1 MKRNIAYLLTLGIL
15 IATSC
20 SNDVEE
26 LDTATDTAIVLTAT
40 IENETRAAE
49 GLQESFTAGDE
60 VGVYIAK
67 EKDGTTAYLAEN
79 KLFKVKSNGKLE
91 ASDGTRYIYPGESY
105 ETRIYAYKPYS
116 GNGVVNNVFSVAADQ
131 TTEANYIAS
140 DVLWGEPKNGNP
152 VMRESAIDLE
162 FEHRCAKLVV
172 NLTVADG
179 LNLKGGTLCTSEVVT
194 GMKLSDIASGTF
206 LATTDKGKITFG
218 NLTDAATQTHVAV
231 LVPQNVPAG
240 TELVR
245 ITLADASA
253 RPLAMRLPSQLS
265 LEAGKKCVL
274 NVTARRSG
282 LELDNTKITP
292 WTSSEQYD
300 GEVSKYKKLDL
311 STLTADTRIIENVTA
326 IGTTDYKL
334 TLAEGVTF
342 RMVDVTIKNQIKCE
356 GNATIR
362 LIGTN
367 VISCTTEKRSG
378 IEAGPTDATLTIDGS
393 GRIEV
398 SGGANASAI
407 GSGDG
412 SSCGAITINGGTII
426 ATGVDKGAG
435 IGSGYYYSTCGAIT
449 INGGTITATGGD
461 SGAGIGSGY
470 VKSTCGAITI
480 NGGTIIA
487 TGGDSG
493 AGIGSGYGNSTCG
506 VITISGGIVDAK
518 AGSGGA
524 GIGSG
529 IMSSCGNMNIGG
541 GRVTATG
548 GNLAA
553 GIGCGSKGSCGAITI
568 TGLTETLTAK
578 TGKSAAC
585 IGLGWSSTSCGEI
598 KVTNCKRVVLDDS
611 SAEIEGEYFNPKP
624 TDNSGSHFYDEDGT
638 EISFK

>member
-91 ASDGTRYIYPGESY
+91 ASDGTRYIYPDASY

-116 GNGVVNNVFSVAADQ
+116 GNGVVNNVFSVAVDQ

-152 VMRESAIDLE
+152 VTRESAIDLE

-206 LATTDKGKITFG
+206 LATTDKGEITFG

-231 LVPQNVPAG
+231 LVPQNVPTG

-300 GEVSKYKKLDL
+300 GEVSRYKKLDL

-326 IGTTDYKL
+326 IGTTSYKL

-367 VISCTTEKRSG
+367 VISCTTKYRSG

-393 GRIEV
+393 GQIEV
-398 SGGANASAI
+398 SGGADASAI
-407 GSGDG
+407 GSGGFG

-435 IGSGYYYSTCGAIT
+435 IGSGYYNSSCGAIT
-449 INGGTITATGGD
+449 IKGGIVTATGGKLVAGIGSGTSHSSCGD
-461 SGAGIGSGY
+461 ITITGGIVTATGGMYGAGIGSGY
-470 VKSTCGAITI
+470 FESSCGAITI
-480 NGGTIIA
+480 NA
-487 TGGDSG
+487 VSDVRVKSG
-493 AGIGSGYGNSTCG
+493 SSTVCIGN
-506 VITISGGIVDAK
+506 
-518 AGSGGA
+518 
-524 GIGSG
+524 
-529 IMSSCGNMNIGG
+529 
-541 GRVTATG
+541 
-548 GNLAA
+548 
-553 GIGCGSKGSCGAITI
+553 
-568 TGLTETLTAK
+568 
-578 TGKSAAC
+578 GKSSNSV
-585 IGLGWSSTSCGEI
+585 GDI
-598 KVTNCKRVVLDDS
+598 KVTNCPHVILDNS
-611 SAEIEGEYFNPKP
+611 LGLGYFSPNPK
-624 TDNSGSHFYDEDGT
+624 DISGSNFFDEDGSNVT
-638 EISFK
+638 DKITVQ

>member
-91 ASDGTRYIYPGESY
+91 ASDGTRYIYPDASY

-116 GNGVVNNVFSVAADQ
+116 GNGVVNNVFSVAVDQ

-152 VMRESAIDLE
+152 VTRESAIDLE

-206 LATTDKGKITFG
+206 LATTDKGEITFG

-240 TELVR
+240 TELMR

-300 GEVSKYKKLDL
+300 GEVSRFKKLDL

-362 LIGTN
+362 LVGTN
-367 VISCTTEKRSG
+367 VISCTTKYRSG

-398 SGGANASAI
+398 SGGAFASAI

-412 SSCGAITINGGTII
+412 SSCGAITINGGTIT
-426 ATGVDKGAG
+426 ATGGDSAAG
-435 IGSGYYYSTCGAIT
+435 IGSGYYYSSCGDITITGGIVTATGGEAGIGSGTSHSSCGAITIKGGIVTATGGKFVAGIGSGTSHSSCGDITITGGIVTATGGMNGPGIGSGYYKSSCGAIT
-449 INGGTITATGGD
+449 INAVSD
-461 SGAGIGSGY
+461 VR
-470 VKSTCGAITI
+470 VKSGSSTVC
-480 NGGTIIA
+480 
-487 TGGDSG
+487 
-493 AGIGSGYGNSTCG
+493 IGN
-506 VITISGGIVDAK
+506 
-518 AGSGGA
+518 
-524 GIGSG
+524 
-529 IMSSCGNMNIGG
+529 
-541 GRVTATG
+541 
-548 GNLAA
+548 
-553 GIGCGSKGSCGAITI
+553 
-568 TGLTETLTAK
+568 
-578 TGKSAAC
+578 GKSSNSV
-585 IGLGWSSTSCGEI
+585 GDI
-598 KVTNCKRVVLDDS
+598 KVTNCPHVILDNS
-611 SAEIEGEYFNPKP
+611 LGLGYFSPNPK
-624 TDNSGSHFYDEDGT
+624 DISGSNFFDEDGSNVT
-638 EISFK
+638 DKITVQ

>member
-91 ASDGTRYIYPGESY
+91 ASDGTRYIYPDASY

-152 VMRESAIDLE
+152 VTRESAIDLE

-206 LATTDKGKITFG
+206 LATTDKGEITFG

-240 TELVR
+240 TELMR

-300 GEVSKYKKLDL
+300 GEVSRYKKLDL

-367 VISCTTEKRSG
+367 VISCTTGDRSG
-378 IEAGPTDATLTIDGS
+378 IEAGPTDATSTIDGS
-393 GRIEV
+393 GQIEV
-398 SGGANASAI
+398 SGGADASAI
-407 GSGDG
+407 GSGGFG

-435 IGSGYYYSTCGAIT
+435 IGSGYYNSTCGAIT

-461 SGAGIGSGY
+461 S
-470 VKSTCGAITI
+470 
-480 NGGTIIA
+480 
-487 TGGDSG
+487 
-493 AGIGSGYGNSTCG
+493 
-506 VITISGGIVDAK
+506 
-518 AGSGGA
+518 
-524 GIGSG
+524 
-529 IMSSCGNMNIGG
+529 
-541 GRVTATG
+541 
-548 GNLAA
+548 AA
-553 GIGCGSKGSCGAITI
+553 GIGGGYYKSSCGAITI
-568 TGLTETLTAK
+568 TGGIVTATGGMYGAGIGSGYFESSCGAITINAVSDVRVK
-578 TGKSAAC
+578 SGSSTVCIGNGKSSNSV
-585 IGLGWSSTSCGEI
+585 GDI
-598 KVTNCKRVVLDDS
+598 KVTNCPHVILDNS
-611 SAEIEGEYFNPKP
+611 LGLGYFSPNPK
-624 TDNSGSHFYDEDGT
+624 DISGSNFFDEDGSNVT
-638 EISFK
+638 DKITVQ

>member
-91 ASDGTRYIYPGESY
+91 ASDGTRYIYPDASY

-152 VMRESAIDLE
+152 VTRESAIDLE

-206 LATTDKGKITFG
+206 LATTDKGEITFG

-367 VISCTTEKRSG
+367 VISCTTKDRSG

-398 SGGANASAI
+398 SGGADASAI
-407 GSGDG
+407 GSGGFG

-435 IGSGYYYSTCGAIT
+435 IGSGYYNSTCGAIT

-461 SGAGIGSGY
+461 SAAGIGSGY

-480 NGGTIIA
+480 NA
-487 TGGDSG
+487 VSDVRVKSG
-493 AGIGSGYGNSTCG
+493 SSTVCIGN
-506 VITISGGIVDAK
+506 
-518 AGSGGA
+518 
-524 GIGSG
+524 
-529 IMSSCGNMNIGG
+529 
-541 GRVTATG
+541 
-548 GNLAA
+548 
-553 GIGCGSKGSCGAITI
+553 
-568 TGLTETLTAK
+568 
-578 TGKSAAC
+578 GKSSNSV
-585 IGLGWSSTSCGEI
+585 GDI
-598 KVTNCKRVVLDDS
+598 KVTNCPHVILDNS
-611 SAEIEGEYFNPKP
+611 LGLGYFSPNPK
-624 TDNSGSHFYDEDGT
+624 DISGSNFFDEDGSNVT
-638 EISFK
+638 DKITVQ

>member
-91 ASDGTRYIYPGESY
+91 ASDGTRYIYPDASY

-152 VMRESAIDLE
+152 VTRESAIDLE

-206 LATTDKGKITFG
+206 LATTDKGEITFG

-367 VISCTTEKRSG
+367 VISCTTKDRSG

-398 SGGANASAI
+398 SGGADASAI
-407 GSGDG
+407 GSGGFG

-426 ATGVDKGAG
+426 ATGVDKGAR
-435 IGSGYYYSTCGAIT
+435 IGSGYFESSCGAIT
-449 INGGTITATGGD
+449 INAVSD
-461 SGAGIGSGY
+461 VR
-470 VKSTCGAITI
+470 VKS
-480 NGGTIIA
+480 
-487 TGGDSG
+487 
-493 AGIGSGYGNSTCG
+493 GSST
-506 VITISGGIVDAK
+506 V
-518 AGSGGA
+518 
-524 GIGSG
+524 
-529 IMSSCGNMNIGG
+529 
-541 GRVTATG
+541 
-548 GNLAA
+548 
-553 GIGCGSKGSCGAITI
+553 
-568 TGLTETLTAK
+568 
-578 TGKSAAC
+578 C
-585 IGLGWSSTSCGEI
+585 IGNGKLSNSVGDI
-598 KVTNCKRVVLDDS
+598 KVTNCPHVILDNS
-611 SAEIEGEYFNPKP
+611 LGLGYFSPNPK
-624 TDNSGSHFYDEDGT
+624 DISGSNFFDEDGSNVT
-638 EISFK
+638 DKITVQ

>member
-91 ASDGTRYIYPGESY
+91 ASDGTRYIYPDASY

-152 VMRESAIDLE
+152 VTRESAIDLE

-206 LATTDKGKITFG
+206 LATTDKGEITFG

-367 VISCTTEKRSG
+367 VISCTTENRSG

-393 GRIEV
+393 GQIEV
-398 SGGANASAI
+398 SGGADASAI
-407 GSGDG
+407 GSGGFG

-435 IGSGYYYSTCGAIT
+435 IGSGYYYS
-449 INGGTITATGGD
+449 
-461 SGAGIGSGY
+461 
-470 VKSTCGAITI
+470 
-480 NGGTIIA
+480 
-487 TGGDSG
+487 
-493 AGIGSGYGNSTCG
+493 
-506 VITISGGIVDAK
+506 
-518 AGSGGA
+518 
-524 GIGSG
+524 
-529 IMSSCGNMNIGG
+529 
-541 GRVTATG
+541 
-548 GNLAA
+548 
-553 GIGCGSKGSCGAITI
+553 SCGAITI
-568 TGLTETLTAK
+568 TGGIVTATGGDNGAGIGSGYFESSCGAITINAVSDVRVK
-578 TGKSAAC
+578 SGSSTVCIGNGKSSNSV
-585 IGLGWSSTSCGEI
+585 GDI
-598 KVTNCKRVVLDDS
+598 KVTNCPHVILDNS
-611 SAEIEGEYFNPKP
+611 LGLGYFSPNPK
-624 TDNSGSHFYDEDGT
+624 DISGSNFFDEDGSNVT
-638 EISFK
+638 DKITVQ

>member
-91 ASDGTRYIYPGESY
+91 ASDGTRYIYPDASY

-116 GNGVVNNVFSVAADQ
+116 GNGVVNNVFSVAVDQ

-152 VMRESAIDLE
+152 VTRESAIDLE

-206 LATTDKGKITFG
+206 LATTDKGEITFG

-240 TELVR
+240 TELMR

-300 GEVSKYKKLDL
+300 GEVSRYKKLDL

-367 VISCTTEKRSG
+367 VISCTTENRSG

-398 SGGANASAI
+398 SGGADASAI
-407 GSGDG
+407 GSGGFG

-426 ATGVDKGAG
+426 ATGGEGGAG
-435 IGSGYYYSTCGAIT
+435 IGSGYYYSSCGAIT
-449 INGGTITATGGD
+449 I
-461 SGAGIGSGY
+461 
-470 VKSTCGAITI
+470 K
-480 NGGTIIA
+480 
-487 TGGDSG
+487 
-493 AGIGSGYGNSTCG
+493 
-506 VITISGGIVDAK
+506 GGI
-518 AGSGGA
+518 
-524 GIGSG
+524 
-529 IMSSCGNMNIGG
+529 
-541 GRVTATG
+541 VTATG
-548 GNLAA
+548 GKFVA
-553 GIGCGSKGSCGAITI
+553 GIGGGYYKSSCGAITI
-568 TGLTETLTAK
+568 TGGIVTATGGMYGAGIGSGYFESSCGAITINAVSDVRVK
-578 TGKSAAC
+578 SGSSTVCIGNGKSSNSV
-585 IGLGWSSTSCGEI
+585 GDI
-598 KVTNCKRVVLDDS
+598 KVTNCPHVILDNS
-611 SAEIEGEYFNPKP
+611 LGLGYFSPNPK
-624 TDNSGSHFYDEDGT
+624 DISGSNFFDEDGSNVT
-638 EISFK
+638 DKITVQ

>member
-40 IENETRAAE
+40 IENDTRAAE

-91 ASDGTRYIYPGESY
+91 ASDGTRYIYPDESY

-152 VMRESAIDLE
+152 VTRESAIDLE

-292 WTSSEQYD
+292 WISSEQYD
-300 GEVSKYKKLDL
+300 GEVSRFKKLDL

-367 VISCTTEKRSG
+367 VISCTTGDRSG

-393 GRIEV
+393 GWIEV
-398 SGGANASAI
+398 SGGADASAI
-407 GSGDG
+407 GSGGFG

-435 IGSGYYYSTCGAIT
+435 IGSGTSH
-449 INGGTITATGGD
+449 
-461 SGAGIGSGY
+461 S
-470 VKSTCGAITI
+470 
-480 NGGTIIA
+480 
-487 TGGDSG
+487 
-493 AGIGSGYGNSTCG
+493 
-506 VITISGGIVDAK
+506 
-518 AGSGGA
+518 
-524 GIGSG
+524 
-529 IMSSCGNMNIGG
+529 
-541 GRVTATG
+541 
-548 GNLAA
+548 
-553 GIGCGSKGSCGAITI
+553 SCGAITI
-568 TGLTETLTAK
+568 TGGIVTA
-578 TGKSAAC
+578 TGGDNGAGIGSGYFESSCGAITINAVSDVRVKSGSSTVC
-585 IGLGWSSTSCGEI
+585 IGNGKFSNSVGDI
-598 KVTNCKRVVLDDS
+598 KVTNCPHVILDNS
-611 SAEIEGEYFNPKP
+611 LGLGYFSPNPK
-624 TDNSGSHFYDEDGT
+624 DISGSNFFDEDGSNVT
-638 EISFK
+638 DKITVQ

>member
-1 MKRNIAYLLTLGIL
+1 M
-15 IATSC
+15 
-20 SNDVEE
+20 
-26 LDTATDTAIVLTAT
+26 
-40 IENETRAAE
+40 
-49 GLQESFTAGDE
+49 
-60 VGVYIAK
+60 
-67 EKDGTTAYLAEN
+67 
-79 KLFKVKSNGKLE
+79 
-91 ASDGTRYIYPGESY
+91 
-105 ETRIYAYKPYS
+105 
-116 GNGVVNNVFSVAADQ
+116 NNVFSVAADQ

-152 VMRESAIDLE
+152 VTRESAIDLE

-206 LATTDKGKITFG
+206 LATTDKGEITFG

-300 GEVSKYKKLDL
+300 GEVSRYKKLDL

-326 IGTTDYKL
+326 IGTTSYKL

-367 VISCTTEKRSG
+367 VISCTTGDRSG

-393 GRIEV
+393 GQIEV

-407 GSGDG
+407 GSGYG

-449 INGGTITATGGD
+449 INGGTITATGGVSAAGIGSGYYYSTCGD
-461 SGAGIGSGY
+461 ITITGGIVTATGGKLVAGIGSGTSHSSCGDITITGGIVTATGGDNGAGIGSGY
-470 VKSTCGAITI
+470 FESSCGAITI
-480 NGGTIIA
+480 NA
-487 TGGDSG
+487 VSDVRVKSG
-493 AGIGSGYGNSTCG
+493 SST
-506 VITISGGIVDAK
+506 V
-518 AGSGGA
+518 
-524 GIGSG
+524 
-529 IMSSCGNMNIGG
+529 
-541 GRVTATG
+541 
-548 GNLAA
+548 
-553 GIGCGSKGSCGAITI
+553 
-568 TGLTETLTAK
+568 
-578 TGKSAAC
+578 C
-585 IGLGWSSTSCGEI
+585 IGNGKFSNSVGDI
-598 KVTNCKRVVLDDS
+598 KVTNCPHVILDNS
-611 SAEIEGEYFNPKP
+611 LGLGYFSPNPK
-624 TDNSGSHFYDEDGT
+624 DISGSNFFDEDGSNVT
-638 EISFK
+638 DKITVQ

>member
-91 ASDGTRYIYPGESY
+91 ASDGTRYIYPDASY

-152 VMRESAIDLE
+152 VTRESAIDLE

-300 GEVSKYKKLDL
+300 GEVSRFKKLDL

-367 VISCTTEKRSG
+367 VISCTTENRSG
-378 IEAGPTDATLTIDGS
+378 IEAGPTDATSTIDGS
-393 GRIEV
+393 GQIEV
-398 SGGANASAI
+398 SGGADASAI
-407 GSGDG
+407 GSGGFG

-435 IGSGYYYSTCGAIT
+435 IGSGYYYSSCGAIT
-449 INGGTITATGGD
+449 IKGGIVTATGGKLV
-461 SGAGIGSGY
+461 AGIGSGT
-470 VKSTCGAITI
+470 SH
-480 NGGTIIA
+480 
-487 TGGDSG
+487 S
-493 AGIGSGYGNSTCG
+493 
-506 VITISGGIVDAK
+506 
-518 AGSGGA
+518 
-524 GIGSG
+524 
-529 IMSSCGNMNIGG
+529 
-541 GRVTATG
+541 
-548 GNLAA
+548 
-553 GIGCGSKGSCGAITI
+553 SCGAITI
-568 TGLTETLTAK
+568 TGGIVTATGGMYGAGIGSGYFESSCGAITINAVSDVRVK
-578 TGKSAAC
+578 SGSSTVCIGNGKSSNSV
-585 IGLGWSSTSCGEI
+585 GDI
-598 KVTNCKRVVLDDS
+598 KVTNCPHVILDNS
-611 SAEIEGEYFNPKP
+611 LGLGYFSPNPK
-624 TDNSGSHFYDEDGT
+624 DISGSNFFDEDGSNVT
-638 EISFK
+638 DKITVQ

>member
-91 ASDGTRYIYPGESY
+91 ASDGTRYIYPDASY

-152 VMRESAIDLE
+152 VTRESAIDLE

-240 TELVR
+240 TELMR

-326 IGTTDYKL
+326 IGTTSYKL

-367 VISCTTEKRSG
+367 VISCTTGDRSG

-398 SGGANASAI
+398 SGGADASAI
-407 GSGDG
+407 GSGGFG

-435 IGSGYYYSTCGAIT
+435 IGSGYYHSSCGDIT
-449 INGGTITATGGD
+449 ITGGIVTATGGMY
-461 SGAGIGSGY
+461 GAGIGSGY
-470 VKSTCGAITI
+470 FESSCGAITI
-480 NGGTIIA
+480 NA
-487 TGGDSG
+487 VSDVRVKSG
-493 AGIGSGYGNSTCG
+493 SSTVCIGN
-506 VITISGGIVDAK
+506 
-518 AGSGGA
+518 
-524 GIGSG
+524 
-529 IMSSCGNMNIGG
+529 
-541 GRVTATG
+541 
-548 GNLAA
+548 
-553 GIGCGSKGSCGAITI
+553 
-568 TGLTETLTAK
+568 
-578 TGKSAAC
+578 GKSSNSV
-585 IGLGWSSTSCGEI
+585 GDI
-598 KVTNCKRVVLDDS
+598 KVTNCPHVILDNS
-611 SAEIEGEYFNPKP
+611 LGLGYFSPNPK
-624 TDNSGSHFYDEDGT
+624 DISGSNFFDEDGSNVT
-638 EISFK
+638 DKITVQ

>member
-91 ASDGTRYIYPGESY
+91 ASDGTRYIYPDASY

-152 VMRESAIDLE
+152 VTRESAIDLE

-300 GEVSKYKKLDL
+300 GEVSRYKKLDL

-367 VISCTTEKRSG
+367 VISCTTENRSG

-393 GRIEV
+393 GQIEV

-407 GSGDG
+407 GSGGFG

-435 IGSGYYYSTCGAIT
+435 IGSGYYYSSCGAIT
-449 INGGTITATGGD
+449 IKGGIVTATGGKFVAGIGSGTSHSSCGDITITGGIVTATGGD
-461 SGAGIGSGY
+461 NGAGIGSGY
-470 VKSTCGAITI
+470 FESSCGAITI
-480 NGGTIIA
+480 NA
-487 TGGDSG
+487 VSDVRVKSG
-493 AGIGSGYGNSTCG
+493 SSTVCIGN
-506 VITISGGIVDAK
+506 
-518 AGSGGA
+518 
-524 GIGSG
+524 
-529 IMSSCGNMNIGG
+529 
-541 GRVTATG
+541 
-548 GNLAA
+548 
-553 GIGCGSKGSCGAITI
+553 
-568 TGLTETLTAK
+568 
-578 TGKSAAC
+578 GKSSNSV
-585 IGLGWSSTSCGEI
+585 GDI
-598 KVTNCKRVVLDDS
+598 KVTNCPHVILDNS
-611 SAEIEGEYFNPKP
+611 LGLGYFSPNPK
-624 TDNSGSHFYDEDGT
+624 DISGSNFFDEDGSNVT
-638 EISFK
+638 DKITVQ

>member
-91 ASDGTRYIYPGESY
+91 ASDGTRYIYPDASY

-152 VMRESAIDLE
+152 VTRESAIDLE

-206 LATTDKGKITFG
+206 LATTDKGEITFG

-240 TELVR
+240 TELMR

-300 GEVSKYKKLDL
+300 GEVSRYKKLDL

-326 IGTTDYKL
+326 IGTTSYKL

-367 VISCTTEKRSG
+367 VISCTTKYRSG
-378 IEAGPTDATLTIDGS
+378 IEAGPTDATSTIDGS
-393 GRIEV
+393 GQIEV
-398 SGGANASAI
+398 SGGADASAI
-407 GSGDG
+407 GSGGFG

-435 IGSGYYYSTCGAIT
+435 IGSGYYNSTCGAIT

-461 SGAGIGSGY
+461 S
-470 VKSTCGAITI
+470 
-480 NGGTIIA
+480 
-487 TGGDSG
+487 
-493 AGIGSGYGNSTCG
+493 
-506 VITISGGIVDAK
+506 
-518 AGSGGA
+518 
-524 GIGSG
+524 
-529 IMSSCGNMNIGG
+529 
-541 GRVTATG
+541 
-548 GNLAA
+548 AA
-553 GIGCGSKGSCGAITI
+553 GIGGGYYKSSCGAITI
-568 TGLTETLTAK
+568 TGGIVTATGGDNGAGIGSGYFESSCGAITINAVSDVRVK
-578 TGKSAAC
+578 SGSSTVCIGNGKSSNSV
-585 IGLGWSSTSCGEI
+585 GDI
-598 KVTNCKRVVLDDS
+598 KVTNCPHVILDNS
-611 SAEIEGEYFNPKP
+611 LGLGYFSPNPK
-624 TDNSGSHFYDEDGT
+624 DISGSNFFDEDGSNVT
-638 EISFK
+638 DKITVQ

>member
-1 MKRNIAYLLTLGIL
+1 MMKRNIAYLLTLGIL

-91 ASDGTRYIYPGESY
+91 ASDGTRYIYPDASY

-152 VMRESAIDLE
+152 VTRESAIDLE

-206 LATTDKGKITFG
+206 LATTDKGEITFG

-240 TELVR
+240 TELMR

-300 GEVSKYKKLDL
+300 GEVSRYKKLDL

-326 IGTTDYKL
+326 IGTTSYKL

-367 VISCTTEKRSG
+367 VISCTTGDRSG
-378 IEAGPTDATLTIDGS
+378 IEAGPTDATSTIDGS

-398 SGGANASAI
+398 SGGADASAI
-407 GSGDG
+407 GSGGFG

-435 IGSGYYYSTCGAIT
+435 IGSGTSHSSCGDITITGGIVIATGGMNGPGIGSGYYKSSCGAIT
-449 INGGTITATGGD
+449 INAVSD
-461 SGAGIGSGY
+461 VR
-470 VKSTCGAITI
+470 VKSGSSTVC
-480 NGGTIIA
+480 
-487 TGGDSG
+487 
-493 AGIGSGYGNSTCG
+493 IGN
-506 VITISGGIVDAK
+506 
-518 AGSGGA
+518 
-524 GIGSG
+524 
-529 IMSSCGNMNIGG
+529 
-541 GRVTATG
+541 
-548 GNLAA
+548 
-553 GIGCGSKGSCGAITI
+553 
-568 TGLTETLTAK
+568 
-578 TGKSAAC
+578 GKSSNSV
-585 IGLGWSSTSCGEI
+585 GDI
-598 KVTNCKRVVLDDS
+598 KVTNCPHVILDNS
-611 SAEIEGEYFNPKP
+611 LGLGYFSPNPK
-624 TDNSGSHFYDEDGT
+624 DISGSNFFDEDGSNVT
-638 EISFK
+638 DKITVQ

>member
-152 VMRESAIDLE
+152 VTRESAIDLE

-206 LATTDKGKITFG
+206 LATTDKGEITFG

-240 TELVR
+240 TELMR

-300 GEVSKYKKLDL
+300 GEVSRYKKLDL

-367 VISCTTEKRSG
+367 VISCTTKYRSG

-398 SGGANASAI
+398 SGGADASAI
-407 GSGDG
+407 GSGGFG

-435 IGSGYYYSTCGAIT
+435 IGSGYYNSTCGAIT
-449 INGGTITATGGD
+449 INGGTITATGGKFV
-461 SGAGIGSGY
+461 AGIGSGT
-470 VKSTCGAITI
+470 SH
-480 NGGTIIA
+480 
-487 TGGDSG
+487 
-493 AGIGSGYGNSTCG
+493 
-506 VITISGGIVDAK
+506 
-518 AGSGGA
+518 
-524 GIGSG
+524 
-529 IMSSCGNMNIGG
+529 SSCGDITITGG
-541 GRVTATG
+541 IVTATG
-548 GNLAA
+548 GMYGA
-553 GIGCGSKGSCGAITI
+553 GIGGGYYKSSCGAITI
-568 TGLTETLTAK
+568 TGGIVTATGGMYGAGIGSGYFESSCGAITINAVSDVRVK
-578 TGKSAAC
+578 SGSSTVCIGNGKSSNSV
-585 IGLGWSSTSCGEI
+585 GDI
-598 KVTNCKRVVLDDS
+598 KVTNCPHVILDNS
-611 SAEIEGEYFNPKP
+611 LGLGYFSPNPK
-624 TDNSGSHFYDEDGT
+624 DISGSNFFDEDGSNVT
-638 EISFK
+638 DKITVQ

>member
-91 ASDGTRYIYPGESY
+91 ASDGTRYIYPDASY

-152 VMRESAIDLE
+152 VTRESAIDLE

-367 VISCTTEKRSG
+367 VISCTTENRSG
-378 IEAGPTDATLTIDGS
+378 IETGPTDATLTIDGS

-407 GSGDG
+407 GSGYYYSSCGAITIKGGIVTATGGKLVAGIGSGTSHSSCGDITITG
-412 SSCGAITINGGTII
+412 GIVTATGGKFVAGIGSGYFESSCGAITIN
-426 ATGVDKGAG
+426 AVSDVR
-435 IGSGYYYSTCGAIT
+435 
-449 INGGTITATGGD
+449 
-461 SGAGIGSGY
+461 
-470 VKSTCGAITI
+470 VKS
-480 NGGTIIA
+480 
-487 TGGDSG
+487 
-493 AGIGSGYGNSTCG
+493 GSST
-506 VITISGGIVDAK
+506 V
-518 AGSGGA
+518 
-524 GIGSG
+524 
-529 IMSSCGNMNIGG
+529 
-541 GRVTATG
+541 
-548 GNLAA
+548 
-553 GIGCGSKGSCGAITI
+553 
-568 TGLTETLTAK
+568 
-578 TGKSAAC
+578 C
-585 IGLGWSSTSCGEI
+585 IGNGKFSNSVVDI
-598 KVTNCKRVVLDDS
+598 KVTNCPHVILDNS
-611 SAEIEGEYFNPKP
+611 LGLGYFSPNPK
-624 TDNSGSHFYDEDGT
+624 DISGSNFFDEDGSNVT
-638 EISFK
+638 DKITVQ

>member
-91 ASDGTRYIYPGESY
+91 ASDGTRYIYPDASY

-152 VMRESAIDLE
+152 VTRESAIDLE

-194 GMKLSDIASGTF
+194 GMKLSDIASGAF
-206 LATTDKGKITFG
+206 LATTDKGEITFG

-300 GEVSKYKKLDL
+300 GEVSRYKKLDL

-367 VISCTTEKRSG
+367 VISCTTGDRSG
-378 IEAGPTDATLTIDGS
+378 IEAGPTDATSTIDGS
-393 GRIEV
+393 GQIEV
-398 SGGANASAI
+398 SGGADASAI
-407 GSGDG
+407 GSGGFG

-435 IGSGYYYSTCGAIT
+435 IGSGYYYSSCGAIT
-449 INGGTITATGGD
+449 IKGGIVTATGGE
-461 SGAGIGSGY
+461 GEAGIGSGY
-470 VKSTCGAITI
+470 YYS
-480 NGGTIIA
+480 
-487 TGGDSG
+487 
-493 AGIGSGYGNSTCG
+493 
-506 VITISGGIVDAK
+506 
-518 AGSGGA
+518 
-524 GIGSG
+524 
-529 IMSSCGNMNIGG
+529 
-541 GRVTATG
+541 
-548 GNLAA
+548 
-553 GIGCGSKGSCGAITI
+553 SCGAITI
-568 TGLTETLTAK
+568 TGGIVTA
-578 TGKSAAC
+578 TGGDNGAGIGSGYFESSCGDITITGGIVTATGGDNGAGIGSGYFESSCGAITINAVSDVRVKSGSSTVC
-585 IGLGWSSTSCGEI
+585 IGNGKFSNSVGDI
-598 KVTNCKRVVLDDS
+598 KVTNCPHVILDNS
-611 SAEIEGEYFNPKP
+611 LGLGYFSPNPK
-624 TDNSGSHFYDEDGT
+624 DISGSNFFDEDGSNVT
-638 EISFK
+638 DKITVQ

>member
-91 ASDGTRYIYPGESY
+91 ASDGTRYIYPDASY

-152 VMRESAIDLE
+152 VTRESAIDLE

-231 LVPQNVPAG
+231 LVPQNVPTG

-300 GEVSKYKKLDL
+300 GEVSRYKKLDL

-326 IGTTDYKL
+326 IGTTSYKL

-367 VISCTTEKRSG
+367 VISCTTKYRSG

-393 GRIEV
+393 GQIEV
-398 SGGANASAI
+398 SGGADASAI
-407 GSGDG
+407 GSGGFG
-412 SSCGAITINGGTII
+412 SS
-426 ATGVDKGAG
+426 
-435 IGSGYYYSTCGAIT
+435 CGAIT
-449 INGGTITATGGD
+449 INGGTITATGGV
-461 SGAGIGSGY
+461 SAAGIGSGY
-470 VKSTCGAITI
+470 YYSTCGDITI
-480 NGGTIIA
+480 
-487 TGGDSG
+487 TGG
-493 AGIGSGYGNSTCG
+493 I
-506 VITISGGIVDAK
+506 
-518 AGSGGA
+518 
-524 GIGSG
+524 
-529 IMSSCGNMNIGG
+529 
-541 GRVTATG
+541 VTATG
-548 GNLAA
+548 GMYGA
-553 GIGCGSKGSCGAITI
+553 GIGGGYYKSSCGAITI
-568 TGLTETLTAK
+568 TGGIVTATGGDNGAGIGSGYFESSCGAITINAVSDVRVK
-578 TGKSAAC
+578 SGSSTVCIGNGKSSNSV
-585 IGLGWSSTSCGEI
+585 GDI
-598 KVTNCKRVVLDDS
+598 KVTNCPHVILDNS
-611 SAEIEGEYFNPKP
+611 LGLGYFSPNPK
-624 TDNSGSHFYDEDGT
+624 DISGSNFFDEDGSNVT
-638 EISFK
+638 DKITVQ

>member
-91 ASDGTRYIYPGESY
+91 ASDGTRYIYPDASY

-152 VMRESAIDLE
+152 VTRESAIDLE

-206 LATTDKGKITFG
+206 LATTDKGEITFG

-240 TELVR
+240 TELMR

-300 GEVSKYKKLDL
+300 GEVSRFKKLDL

-326 IGTTDYKL
+326 IGTTSYKL

-367 VISCTTEKRSG
+367 VISCTTGDRSG

-393 GRIEV
+393 GQIEV
-398 SGGANASAI
+398 SVGADASAI
-407 GSGDG
+407 GSGGFG

-435 IGSGYYYSTCGAIT
+435 IGSGYYYSSCGAIT
-449 INGGTITATGGD
+449 IKGGIVTATGGKLV
-461 SGAGIGSGY
+461 AGIGSGT
-470 VKSTCGAITI
+470 SH
-480 NGGTIIA
+480 
-487 TGGDSG
+487 
-493 AGIGSGYGNSTCG
+493 
-506 VITISGGIVDAK
+506 
-518 AGSGGA
+518 
-524 GIGSG
+524 
-529 IMSSCGNMNIGG
+529 SSCGDITITGG
-541 GRVTATG
+541 IVTATG
-548 GNLAA
+548 GMYGA
-553 GIGCGSKGSCGAITI
+553 GIGGGYYKSSCGAITI
-568 TGLTETLTAK
+568 TGGIVTA
-578 TGKSAAC
+578 TGGVDGAGIGSGYFESSCGAITINAVSDVRVKSGSSTVC
-585 IGLGWSSTSCGEI
+585 IGNGKFSNSVGDI
-598 KVTNCKRVVLDDS
+598 KVTNCPHVILDNS
-611 SAEIEGEYFNPKP
+611 LGLGYFSPNPK
-624 TDNSGSHFYDEDGT
+624 DISGSNFFDEDGSNVT
-638 EISFK
+638 DKITVQ

>member
-91 ASDGTRYIYPGESY
+91 ASDGTRYIYPDASY

-152 VMRESAIDLE
+152 VTRESAIDLE

-206 LATTDKGKITFG
+206 LATTDKGEITFG

-240 TELVR
+240 TELMR

-300 GEVSKYKKLDL
+300 GEVSRFKKLDL

-367 VISCTTEKRSG
+367 VISCTTKYRSG

-393 GRIEV
+393 GQIEV
-398 SGGANASAI
+398 SGGADASAI
-407 GSGDG
+407 GSGGFG

-435 IGSGYYYSTCGAIT
+435 IGSGYYHSSCGDIT
-449 INGGTITATGGD
+449 ITGGIVTATGGD
-461 SGAGIGSGY
+461 NGAGIGSGY
-470 VKSTCGAITI
+470 FESSCGAITI
-480 NGGTIIA
+480 NA
-487 TGGDSG
+487 VSDVRVKSG
-493 AGIGSGYGNSTCG
+493 SSTVCIGN
-506 VITISGGIVDAK
+506 
-518 AGSGGA
+518 
-524 GIGSG
+524 
-529 IMSSCGNMNIGG
+529 
-541 GRVTATG
+541 
-548 GNLAA
+548 
-553 GIGCGSKGSCGAITI
+553 
-568 TGLTETLTAK
+568 
-578 TGKSAAC
+578 GKSSNSV
-585 IGLGWSSTSCGEI
+585 GDI
-598 KVTNCKRVVLDDS
+598 KVTNCPHVILDNS
-611 SAEIEGEYFNPKP
+611 LGLGYFSPNPK
-624 TDNSGSHFYDEDGT
+624 DISGSNFFDEDGSNVT
-638 EISFK
+638 DKITVQ

>member
-91 ASDGTRYIYPGESY
+91 ASDGTRYIYPDASY

-152 VMRESAIDLE
+152 VTRESAIDLE

-206 LATTDKGKITFG
+206 LATTDKGEITFG

-240 TELVR
+240 TELMR

-300 GEVSKYKKLDL
+300 GEVSRFKKLDL

-367 VISCTTEKRSG
+367 VISCTTKYRSG

-398 SGGANASAI
+398 SGGADASAI
-407 GSGDG
+407 GSGGFG

-435 IGSGYYYSTCGAIT
+435 IGSGYYNSTCGAIT
-449 INGGTITATGGD
+449 INGGTITATGGKFVAGIGSGTSHSSCGD
-461 SGAGIGSGY
+461 ITITGGIVTATGGMYGAGIGSGY
-470 VKSTCGAITI
+470 FESSCGAITI
-480 NGGTIIA
+480 NA
-487 TGGDSG
+487 VSDVRVKSG
-493 AGIGSGYGNSTCG
+493 SSTVCIGN
-506 VITISGGIVDAK
+506 
-518 AGSGGA
+518 
-524 GIGSG
+524 
-529 IMSSCGNMNIGG
+529 
-541 GRVTATG
+541 
-548 GNLAA
+548 
-553 GIGCGSKGSCGAITI
+553 
-568 TGLTETLTAK
+568 
-578 TGKSAAC
+578 GKSSNSV
-585 IGLGWSSTSCGEI
+585 GDI
-598 KVTNCKRVVLDDS
+598 KVTNCPHVILDNS
-611 SAEIEGEYFNPKP
+611 LGLGYFSPNPK
-624 TDNSGSHFYDEDGT
+624 DISGSNFFDEDGSNVT
-638 EISFK
+638 DKITVQ

>member
-40 IENETRAAE
+40 IENDTRAAE

-91 ASDGTRYIYPGESY
+91 ASDGTRYIYPDASY

-152 VMRESAIDLE
+152 VTRESAINLE

-300 GEVSKYKKLDL
+300 GEVSRYKKLDL

-326 IGTTDYKL
+326 IGTTSYKL

-367 VISCTTEKRSG
+367 VISCTTGDRSG

-393 GRIEV
+393 GQIEV

-407 GSGDG
+407 GSGYG

-435 IGSGYYYSTCGAIT
+435 IGSGYYHSSCGAIT
-449 INGGTITATGGD
+449 IKGGIVTATGGKFVAGIGSGTSHSSCGD
-461 SGAGIGSGY
+461 ITITGGIVTATGGMYGAGIGSGDY
-470 VKSTCGAITI
+470 KS
-480 NGGTIIA
+480 
-487 TGGDSG
+487 
-493 AGIGSGYGNSTCG
+493 
-506 VITISGGIVDAK
+506 
-518 AGSGGA
+518 
-524 GIGSG
+524 
-529 IMSSCGNMNIGG
+529 
-541 GRVTATG
+541 
-548 GNLAA
+548 
-553 GIGCGSKGSCGAITI
+553 SCGAITI
-568 TGLTETLTAK
+568 TGGIVTATGGMYGAGMGSGYFESSCGAITINAVSDVRVK
-578 TGKSAAC
+578 SGSSTVCIGNGKSSNSV
-585 IGLGWSSTSCGEI
+585 GDI
-598 KVTNCKRVVLDDS
+598 KVTNCPHVILDNS
-611 SAEIEGEYFNPKP
+611 LGLGYFSPNPK
-624 TDNSGSHFYDEDGT
+624 DISGSNFFDEDGSNVT
-638 EISFK
+638 DKITVQ

>member
-91 ASDGTRYIYPGESY
+91 ASDGTRYIYPDASY

-152 VMRESAIDLE
+152 VTRESAIDLE

-206 LATTDKGKITFG
+206 LATTDKGEITFG

-240 TELVR
+240 TELMR

-367 VISCTTEKRSG
+367 VISCTTKDRSG

-398 SGGANASAI
+398 SGGADASAI
-407 GSGDG
+407 GSGGFG

-435 IGSGYYYSTCGAIT
+435 IGSGYYNSTCGAIT
-449 INGGTITATGGD
+449 INGGTITATGGE
-461 SGAGIGSGY
+461 GEAGIGSGY
-470 VKSTCGAITI
+470 YYS
-480 NGGTIIA
+480 
-487 TGGDSG
+487 
-493 AGIGSGYGNSTCG
+493 
-506 VITISGGIVDAK
+506 
-518 AGSGGA
+518 
-524 GIGSG
+524 
-529 IMSSCGNMNIGG
+529 
-541 GRVTATG
+541 
-548 GNLAA
+548 
-553 GIGCGSKGSCGAITI
+553 SCGAITI
-568 TGLTETLTAK
+568 TGGIVTA
-578 TGKSAAC
+578 TGGDNGAGIGSGYFESSCGDITITGGIVTATGGDNGAGIGSGYFESSCGAITINAVSDVRVKSGSSTVC
-585 IGLGWSSTSCGEI
+585 IGNGKFSNSVGDI
-598 KVTNCKRVVLDDS
+598 KVTNCPHVILDNS
-611 SAEIEGEYFNPKP
+611 LGLGYFSPNPK
-624 TDNSGSHFYDEDGT
+624 DISGSNFFDEDGSNVT
-638 EISFK
+638 DKITVQ